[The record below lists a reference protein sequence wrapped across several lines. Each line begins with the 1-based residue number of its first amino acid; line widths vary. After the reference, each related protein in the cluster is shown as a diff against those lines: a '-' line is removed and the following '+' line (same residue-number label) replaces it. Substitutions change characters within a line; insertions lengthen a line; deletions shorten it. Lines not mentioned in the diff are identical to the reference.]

1 MQTVFFIVM
10 SVIFILLIIA
20 FKPRNV
26 LKNSLFGLIFLVLVN
41 LFSIFTN
48 IGLGFGS
55 VSYTH
60 LDVYKRQPF
69 TAVVISNDFI
79 SFSPPMYVHSEA
91 VVSYPGLLSHV
102 IVDLFQL

>member
-48 IGLGFGS
+48 IGLGFGLYTITS
-55 VSYTH
+55 VFV
-60 LDVYKRQPF
+60 LGVP
-69 TAVVISNDFI
+69 AVAALVLIKI
-79 SFSPPMYVHSEA
+79 
-91 VVSYPGLLSHV
+91 
-102 IVDLFQL
+102 I